1 MSINQKPIKTDCL
14 QEKSEPNQISLD
26 TENDKTT
33 SKPIAT
39 RKKLSRRLSHAEWIE
54 QKDLERLKEIRKQT
68 MLRRNSQATWDT
80 PKEGKGDDFNSS
92 LRSESGNSSSRM
104 KLRRNLTFDD
114 F

>member
-33 SKPIAT
+33 SNPAT

-54 QKDLERLKEIRKQT
+54 QKDLEKLKEIRKQT
-68 MLRRNSQATWDT
+68 MLRRNSQATWNT
-80 PKEGKGDDFNSS
+80 PQEGGGDDINSS

-114 F
+114 L

>member
-14 QEKSEPNQISLD
+14 QEKSEPNQIPLD
-26 TENDKTT
+26 TENDKTA
-33 SKPIAT
+33 SKPVT

-54 QKDLERLKEIRKQT
+54 QKDLEKLKEIRKQT
-68 MLRRNSQATWDT
+68 MLRRNSQATWNIQ
-80 PKEGKGDDFNSS
+80 PEKEGDDINSS